1 MPAQKP
7 LETRA
12 RSGEAG
18 VQRPRQTLG
27 GSRDMED
34 SPVTN
39 VTLSAH
45 GASTLAQRAGSGCR
59 AASQPHAQ
67 QSGGTDTASGPRD
80 PTTGT

>member
-12 RSGEAG
+12 RSGGAG
-18 VQRPRQTLG
+18 VWQPRQTLG
-27 GSRDMED
+27 GSWDTED
-34 SPVTN
+34 SPVTR

-67 QSGGTDTASGPRD
+67 EASRTDTASGPRD
-80 PTTGT
+80 AAAGT

>member
-34 SPVTN
+34 SVVTH

-45 GASTLAQRAGSGCR
+45 GASTLAQRTGSGCR
-59 AASQPHAQ
+59 AASQPHTQEA
-67 QSGGTDTASGPRD
+67 GGTDTASGPGD
-80 PTTGT
+80 PAAGT